1 MMPGGGWRGSMGTV
15 GGIPRTYGLQ
25 RNFGKEKPKDPV
37 NRQRTT
43 VRRIA
48 AWFRPYWGSWLLVVF
63 CILLTSGLSVLPP
76 FCVAGIVDVAIPEK
90 RADLLMLLAG
100 AMVGLAVLSGLVG
113 VLQQTL
119 TAKVGQGILHDL
131 RTHLF
136 THLQDM
142 SLAFF
147 MTNRSGEI
155 LSRLNNDVNA
165 ARSVA
170 TGTLVGIISNLA
182 TLAATSVALF
192 SMNPRLTIL
201 AVAVVPAFHIPSMVV
216 GKIRRRL
223 SGQTQAQQATLLG
236 FMGERLHVAGI
247 TLTRI
252 FGQQEAD
259 ARTFSRHSEH
269 VRDLNVKQS
278 VVGRWL
284 FMILSTFSALGPALV
299 FWVGGQQVMAEALSV
314 GQLIAFAALLGLLYR
329 PLMQLATVYV
339 DIQGAFAVF
348 DRIFEYLDLEPGL
361 PLPEKPVTPA
371 RIEGRMVFDRVMFQ
385 YPTAAPPGRETG
397 AEKTTPELRPA
408 LRGLNLQIEPGQ
420 RVALVGRSGA
430 GKSTLTLLVPRFYD
444 PTSGRVTLDGIDL
457 RQYDPGALQSHIGMV
472 TQETFLFHDTLRMNL
487 LYARPGA
494 SEEEMIAACK
504 AAHVHDFIAGLPDG
518 YDTVVGERGFRL
530 SGGEKQRVS
539 IARALLKDP
548 AILILDEA
556 TSSLDAT
563 SESLVQ
569 EALETLLRGRTSL
582 VIAHRLSTVL
592 GADQIVVMDQGKVED
607 AGTHAELITRD
618 GLYREL
624 FEQQFR
630 HVLSTVPAPF
640 SDGRKMKS

>member
-1 MMPGGGWRGSMGTV
+1 MPGGGWRGSMGTV

-25 RNFGKEKPKDPV
+25 RSFGKEKSAYQVD
-37 NRQRTT
+37 RQRTT

-48 AWFRPYWGSWLLVVF
+48 AFFKPHWLRWLLVVA
-63 CILLTSGLSVLPP
+63 CILISAGLSVLPP
-76 FCVAGIVDVAIPEK
+76 FCVAGIVDIAIPEE
-90 RADLLMLLAG
+90 RPRLLMALAG
-100 AMVGLAVLSGLVG
+100 AMVGLAVLTGLIS

-131 RTHLF
+131 RTRLF
-136 THLQDM
+136 GHLQGM
-142 SLAFF
+142 PLAFF
-147 MTNRSGEI
+147 MTHRSGEI

-165 ARSVA
+165 AQGVA
-170 TGTLVGIISNLA
+170 TGTLVGILSNIA
-182 TLAATSVALF
+182 TLVATSTALF
-192 SMNPRLTIL
+192 SMNPRLTLL
-201 AVAVVPAFHIPSMVV
+201 AVSVVPAFHLPSMVV

-223 SGQTQAQQATLLG
+223 SGESQERQAELLG

-252 FGQQEAD
+252 FGQRTAD
-259 ARTFSRHSEH
+259 AREFAAHSVK
-269 VRDLNVKQS
+269 VRDLNVRQT

-284 FMILSTFSALGPALV
+284 FMILSVFSALGPALI
-299 FWVGGQQVMAEALSV
+299 FWYGGHQVMAGTLSV
-314 GQLIAFAALLGLLYR
+314 GQLIAFAALLTLLYR

-348 DRIFEYLDLEPGL
+348 DRIFEYLDMEPGL
-361 PLPEKPVTPA
+361 PVPANPLRPERV
-371 RIEGRMVFDRVMFQ
+371 EGRITFHDVVFH
-385 YPTAAPPGRETG
+385 YPTAAPPGREDALEG
-397 AEKTTPELRPA
+397 EDEEEAPRPRAA
-408 LRGLNLQIEPGQ
+408 LHGLDLHIAPGE

-444 PTSGRVTLDGIDL
+444 PSSGRVTLDGHDL
-457 RQYDPGALQSHIGMV
+457 RDYDPEALRAQIGMV

-487 LYARPGA
+487 LYARPEA
-494 SEEEMIAACK
+494 TEAEMVAACK
-504 AAHVHDFIAGLPDG
+504 AANIHEFIAGLPEG
-518 YDTVVGERGFRL
+518 YDTRVGERGFRL

-563 SESLVQ
+563 SEALVQ
-569 EALETLLRGRTSL
+569 NALETLLRGRTSL

-592 GADQIVVMDQGKVED
+592 GADKIVVMDEGRVED
-607 AGTHAELITRD
+607 AGPHEELLTRD
-618 GLYREL
+618 GLYRKL

-630 HVLSTVPAPF
+630 HVLGAE
-640 SDGRKMKS
+640 R

>member
-1 MMPGGGWRGSMGTV
+1 MGSMG
-15 GGIPRTYGLQ
+15 GAPRTYGLH
-25 RNFGKEKPKDPV
+25 RNFDKEKPKDPV
-37 NRQRTT
+37 NRERTT
-43 VRRIA
+43 LRRIMSY
-48 AWFRPYWGSWLLVVF
+48 FRPHAWSWLVVVI
-63 CILLTSGLSVLPP
+63 CILISSGLSVLPP
-76 FCVAGIVDVAIPEK
+76 FLIAGIVDIALPEQ
-90 RADLLMLLAG
+90 RPRLLFYLAG
-100 AMVGLAVLSGLVG
+100 GMVALAVISGLIG

-119 TAKVGQGILHDL
+119 MAKVGQGILHDL
-131 RTHLF
+131 RIRLF
-136 THLQDM
+136 THLQQM
-142 SLAFF
+142 PLAFF

-165 ARSVA
+165 AQGVA
-170 TGTLVGIISNLA
+170 TGTLVGIVSNLA
-182 TLAATSVALF
+182 VLITTSAALLY
-192 SMNPRLTIL
+192 MNPWLTLL
-201 AVAVVPAFHIPSMVV
+201 AVAVVPAFHLPSMIV

-223 SGQTQAQQATLLG
+223 SARTQEEKAALMG

-252 FGQQEAD
+252 FGQREPDEEA
-259 ARTFSRHSEH
+259 FVRHSRKVCELQ
-269 VRDLNVKQS
+269 VQQS

-284 FMILSTFSALGPALV
+284 FMILSTFSALGPALI
-299 FWVGGQQVMAEALSV
+299 FWVGGRQVMAGELSV
-314 GQLIAFAALLGLLYR
+314 GQLIAFATLLGQLYR

-348 DRIFEYLDLEPGL
+348 DRIFEYLDLTPGL
-361 PLPEKPVTPA
+361 PLPEHPLSPE
-371 RIEGRMVFDRVMFQ
+371 RIEGRMVFEQVVFE
-385 YPTAAPPGRETG
+385 YPTAAPPGRET
-397 AEKTTPELRPA
+397 ASESDAPALRPA

-444 PTSGRVTLDGIDL
+444 PTEGRVTLDGIDL
-457 RQYDPGALQSHIGMV
+457 REYDPEAMRRHIGMV

-487 LYARPGA
+487 LYARPDA
-494 SEEEMIAACK
+494 TEEQMIAACK
-504 AAHVHDFIAGLPDG
+504 AAHVHEFIAGLPDG
-518 YDTVVGERGFRL
+518 YDTLVGERGFRL

-592 GADQIVVMDQGKVED
+592 GADQIVVMDEGRVED
-607 AGTHAELITRD
+607 SGTHAELMTRD

-630 HVLSTVPAPF
+630 HVLSTH
-640 SDGRKMKS
+640 S